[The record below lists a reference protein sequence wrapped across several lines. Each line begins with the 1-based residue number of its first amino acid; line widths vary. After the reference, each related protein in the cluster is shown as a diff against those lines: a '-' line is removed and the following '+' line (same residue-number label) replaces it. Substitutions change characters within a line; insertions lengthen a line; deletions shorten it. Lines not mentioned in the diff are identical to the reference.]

1 MKMTVATASRATFG
15 AFGESAGR
23 TRVGTAQIAAEIALK
38 TAPRGKRVGVL
49 IRSPSLRAAAS
60 LGEHIRRPSY
70 PAAACPSMVDRGRQS
85 VISVARTDEGIPVRI
100 RTSPLAVAVLLAA
113 LTNAPSPA
121 SAAATPAIVAAP
133 SSPAI
138 GEVTT
143 ITASG
148 LGGLESATFG
158 IDDPSAGAFSGDGA
172 ETGATTAAV
181 PVSDGSAVVEFTPTR
196 SGDIVVAV
204 GTGESVL
211 AEVTVSV
218 SAASAEPAP
227 TSGSSTPT
235 ATPATT
241 GADDSAQAE
250 PDSEAEAGRF
260 AFVLIPLIA
269 AAIIVVGGVIVIS
282 RGRRRRRGD

>member
-1 MKMTVATASRATFG
+1 M
-15 AFGESAGR
+15 
-23 TRVGTAQIAAEIALK
+23 VGCA
-38 TAPRGKRVGVL
+38 RSGV
-49 IRSPSLRAAAS
+49 
-60 LGEHIRRPSY
+60 
-70 PAAACPSMVDRGRQS
+70 V
-85 VISVARTDEGIPVRI
+85 SVARTDEGIPVRI

-113 LTNAPSPA
+113 LFSVPSPA
-121 SAAATPAIVAAP
+121 SAAATPDVVAAP
-133 SSPAI
+133 SSLSV

-158 IDDPSAGAFSGDGA
+158 IDDASAGAFSGDGA

-181 PVSDGSAVVEFTPTR
+181 PVSDGSAVVELTPTR
-196 SGDIVVAV
+196 SGDIVIAV

-211 AEVTVSV
+211 AEVTISV
-218 SAASAEPAP
+218 SAATAEPAP
-227 TSGSSTPT
+227 STISSTPASPT
-235 ATPATT
+235 ATPAA
-241 GADDSAQAE
+241 GDSAQAE

-269 AAIIVVGGVIVIS
+269 AAIIVVGGIIVIT